1 MMRTHSC
8 GELKK
13 KDIGK
18 EVTLCGW
25 VEKRRDHGGLIFIDL
40 RDREGIAQVV
50 FNPKVSKES
59 HRKAHGLRSEYVLS
73 VEGKVSQ
80 RPRGTENKSLP
91 TGQIEV
97 LASRLNIL
105 NKSQTPP
112 FEITDKVKALEDLR
126 LRYRYLDLRRGP
138 MQKNI
143 ILRYRVAK
151 AIRDFLDKKDFIE
164 IETPILTKST
174 PEGARDYL
182 VPSRVNP
189 GRFFALPQS
198 PQLFKQML
206 MVAGFE
212 RYFQIA
218 RCFRD
223 EDLRADRQPEH
234 TQIDLEA
241 SFVEPEDIYALIEEM
256 IHYLFRATLGIKIKR
271 PFPIITYQEA
281 MNRFGSDKPD
291 TRFGLELVDVT
302 EVGKESDFRIFKEAA
317 CIKGIR
323 VPKGEKLSLNEIKGL
338 TEIALVYGAK
348 GLAWFKVTKEGLKS
362 PIAKFFSEKIG
373 SSLIKK
379 MKAEESDLLLFIADK
394 PEIVNEALGQVRLA
408 LGKKMGLV
416 DKKEYKFLWVIDFP
430 LLEFDEEEKR
440 FKAMHHPFCMPKEE
454 DLTLLGKEPLK
465 VRSKT
470 YDLVL
475 NGVEL
480 GTGSIRIHDSKFQK
494 RVFQLLGISEEEI
507 FSKFGFF
514 LEALKHGAPPHGGI
528 ALGLDRL
535 VMVMAG
541 RETIRDVIAFPKT
554 QRATCFLTGSPSPVT
569 EEQLKELSL
578 KVEREE

>member
-1 MMRTHSC
+1 MRTHSC

-13 KDIGK
+13 KDMGK
-18 EVTLCGW
+18 KVTLCGW
-25 VEKRRDHGGLIFIDL
+25 VQKRRDHGGLIFIDL
-40 RDREGIAQVV
+40 RDREGITQVV

-59 HRKAHGLRSEYVLS
+59 HRKAHELRGEYVLS
-73 VEGKVSQ
+73 VKGKVSK

-97 LASRLNIL
+97 LASKLEIL
-105 NKSQTPP
+105 NRSKTPP
-112 FEITDKVKALEDLR
+112 FEVADRAKALEDLR
-126 LRYRYLDLRRGP
+126 LRYRYLDLRRRP

-143 ILRYRVAK
+143 MLRHRVAK
-151 AIRDFLDKKDFIE
+151 AIRDFLDRKGFIE

-206 MVAGFE
+206 MVAGFD

-218 RCFRD
+218 KCFRD

-256 IHYLFRATLGIKIKR
+256 MLYLFKTTLGAKIKR

-291 TRFGLELVDVT
+291 TRFSLELIDVT
-302 EVGKESDFRIFKEAA
+302 GIGKKSDFRIFKKAV

-323 VPKGEKLSLNEIKGL
+323 VPKGEKLSLKEIKEL
-338 TEIALVYGAK
+338 TELALVYGAK

-408 LGKKMGLV
+408 LSKRMGLIN
-416 DKKEYKFLWVIDFP
+416 KKEYNFLWVIDFP
-430 LLEFDEEEKR
+430 LVEFDEEEKR

-454 DLTLLGKEPLK
+454 DLGLLKREPLK

-480 GTGSIRIHDSKFQK
+480 GTGSIRIHDSQLQK
-494 RVFQLLGISEEEI
+494 RVFRLLGISEKEVS
-507 FSKFGFF
+507 SKFGFF
-514 LEALKHGAPPHGGI
+514 LEALDYGAPPHGGI

-535 VMVMAG
+535 VMIMAG

-554 QRATCFLTGSPSPVT
+554 QRATSLLTGSPSSVT
-569 EEQLKELSL
+569 EEQLKELQL
-578 KVEREE
+578 KIER

>member
-1 MMRTHSC
+1 MRTHSC

-13 KDIGK
+13 KDVGK

-25 VEKRRDHGGLIFIDL
+25 VQRRRDHGGLIFIDL
-40 RDREGIAQVV
+40 KDREGITQVV

-59 HRKAHGLRSEYVLS
+59 HRKAHELRSEYVLS

-80 RPRGTENKSLP
+80 RPKGTVNKSLP

-97 LASRLNIL
+97 LASKLNIL

-112 FEITDKVKALEDLR
+112 FEVADSVRALEDLR
-126 LRYRYLDLRRGP
+126 LKYRYLDLRRRP

-143 ILRYRVAK
+143 ILRHRVAK
-151 AIRDFLDKKDFIE
+151 TIRDFLDKKDFIE

-206 MVAGFE
+206 MVAGFDK
-212 RYFQIA
+212 YFQIA
-218 RCFRD
+218 KCFRD

-241 SFVEPEDIYALIEEM
+241 SFVDPEDIYALIEEM
-256 IHYLFRATLGIKIKR
+256 MHYLFKTTLGVKIKR

-281 MNRFGSDKPD
+281 MNKFGSDKPD
-291 TRFGLELVDVT
+291 TRFSLELIDVT
-302 EVGKESDFRIFKEAA
+302 EVGKKSDFRIFKKAKS
-317 CIKGIR
+317 IKGLR
-323 VPKGEKLSLNEIKGL
+323 VPKGEKLSLKEIKEI
-338 TEIALVYGAK
+338 TEIAVVYEAK
-348 GLAWFKVTKEGLKS
+348 GLAWLKVTKEGLKS
-362 PIAKFFSEKIG
+362 PIAKFFTEKIR

-379 MKAEESDLLLFIADK
+379 LKAEESDLLLFIADK

-430 LLEFDEEEKR
+430 LVEFDEEEKR
-440 FKAMHHPFCMPKEE
+440 FKAMHHPFCMPQEE
-454 DLTLLGKEPLK
+454 DLRFLGKEPLK

-480 GTGSIRIHDSKFQK
+480 GTGSIRIHDSKLQK
-494 RVFQLLGISEEEI
+494 RVFQLLGISEKEMS
-507 FSKFGFF
+507 SKFGFF
-514 LEALKHGAPPHGGI
+514 LEAVEYGAPPHGGI

-554 QRATCFLTGSPSPVT
+554 QKATSLLTGSPSSVT
-569 EEQLKELSL
+569 KEQLKELSL
-578 KVEREE
+578 KVEKEE

>member
-1 MMRTHSC
+1 MKRAHSC
-8 GELKK
+8 GQLKK
-13 KDIGK
+13 KDIGE

-25 VEKRRDHGGLIFIDL
+25 VQKRRDHGGLIFIDL
-40 RDREGIAQVV
+40 KDREGITQVV

-59 HRKAHGLRSEYVLS
+59 HRKAHQLRSEYVLS

-80 RPRGTENKSLP
+80 RPKGTVNKSLP

-97 LASRLNIL
+97 LVSKLNIL

-112 FEITDKVKALEDLR
+112 FEVTDRVKALEDLR
-126 LRYRYLDLRRGP
+126 LKYRYLDLRRRP

-143 ILRYRVAK
+143 ILRHRVAK

-206 MVAGFE
+206 MVAGFDK
-212 RYFQIA
+212 YFQIA
-218 RCFRD
+218 KCFRD

-241 SFVEPEDIYALIEEM
+241 SFVDPEDIYALIEEM
-256 IHYLFRATLGIKIKR
+256 MHSLFKTTLEVKIKR

-281 MNRFGSDKPD
+281 INKFGSDKPD
-291 TRFGLELVDVT
+291 TRFSLELVDVT
-302 EVGKESDFRIFKEAA
+302 EVGKKSDFRIFKKAESS
-317 CIKGIR
+317 KGIR
-323 VPKGEKLSLNEIKGL
+323 VPKGEKLSLKEIKEI

-348 GLAWFKVTKEGLKS
+348 GLAWFKVIKGELKS

-394 PEIVNEALGQVRLA
+394 PGIVNEALGQVRLA

-430 LLEFDEEEKR
+430 LVEFDEEEKR
-440 FKAMHHPFCMPKEE
+440 FKAMHHPFCMPQEE

-480 GTGSIRIHDSKFQK
+480 GTGSIRIHDSKLQK
-494 RVFQLLGISEEEI
+494 RVFQLLGISEKEMS
-507 FSKFGFF
+507 SKFGFF
-514 LEALKHGAPPHGGI
+514 LEALEYGAPPHGGI

-535 VMVMAG
+535 VMIMAG

-554 QRATCFLTGSPSPVT
+554 QKATSPLTGSPSPVT
-569 EEQLKELSL
+569 EGQLKELQL
-578 KVEREE
+578 KIEK

>member
-1 MMRTHSC
+1 MRTHSC

-18 EVTLCGW
+18 EITLCGW
-25 VEKRRDHGGLIFIDL
+25 VQKRRDHGGLIFIDL
-40 RDREGIAQVV
+40 RDREGITQVV
-50 FNPKVSKES
+50 FNPKISKEA
-59 HRKAHGLRSEYVLS
+59 HRKAHELRGEYVLN
-73 VEGKVSQ
+73 VKGKVSQ
-80 RPRGTENKSLP
+80 RPKGTVNKSLP

-97 LASRLNIL
+97 LASKLNIL

-112 FEITDKVKALEDLR
+112 FEIVDRVKASEDLR
-126 LRYRYLDLRRGP
+126 LKYRYLDLRRRP

-143 ILRYRVAK
+143 ILRHRVAK

-164 IETPILTKST
+164 IETPVLTKST

-206 MVAGFE
+206 MVAGFDK
-212 RYFQIA
+212 YFQIA
-218 RCFRD
+218 KCFRD

-241 SFVEPEDIYALIEEM
+241 SFVEQEDIYALIEEM
-256 IHYLFRATLGIKIKR
+256 MLYLFKTTLGVKIKR

-281 MNRFGSDKPD
+281 MNKFGSDKPD
-291 TRFGLELVDVT
+291 TRFSLELIDVT
-302 EVGKESDFRIFKEAA
+302 AVGKKSDFRIFKKAES
-317 CIKGIR
+317 IKGIK
-323 VPKGEKLSLNEIKGL
+323 VPKGEKLSLKEIKEL
-338 TEIALVYGAK
+338 TELALVYGAK
-348 GLAWFKVTKEGLKS
+348 GLAWFKVTKGGLKS

-430 LLEFDEEEKR
+430 LVEFDEEEKR

-454 DLTLLGKEPLK
+454 DLRLLKREPLK

-480 GTGSIRIHDSKFQK
+480 GTGSIRIHDSKLQK
-494 RVFQLLGISEEEI
+494 RVFRLLGIGEKEMS
-507 FSKFGFF
+507 SKFGFF
-514 LEALKHGAPPHGGI
+514 LEALEYGAPPHGGI

-535 VMVMAG
+535 VMIMAG
-541 RETIRDVIAFPKT
+541 KETIRDVIAFPKT
-554 QRATCFLTGSPSPVT
+554 QRATSLLTGSPSSVT
-569 EEQLKELSL
+569 EEQLKELQL
-578 KVEREE
+578 KIER

>member
-13 KDIGK
+13 KDMGK

-25 VEKRRDHGGLIFIDL
+25 VQKRRDHGGLIFIDL
-40 RDREGIAQVV
+40 RDREGITQVV

-59 HRKAHGLRSEYVLS
+59 HRKAHELRGEYVLS
-73 VEGKVSQ
+73 VKGKVSK
-80 RPRGTENKSLP
+80 RPKGTENKSLP

-97 LASRLNIL
+97 LASKLNIL

-112 FEITDKVKALEDLR
+112 FEVADSVRALEDLR
-126 LRYRYLDLRRGP
+126 LKYRYLDLRRRP

-143 ILRYRVAK
+143 ILRHRVAK
-151 AIRDFLDKKDFIE
+151 DIRDFLDSKGFIE

-206 MVAGFE
+206 MVAGFDK
-212 RYFQIA
+212 YFQIA
-218 RCFRD
+218 KCFRD

-241 SFVEPEDIYALIEEM
+241 SFVEQEDIYALIEEM
-256 IHYLFRATLGIKIKR
+256 MHYLFKATLGVKIKR
-271 PFPIITYQEA
+271 PFPVITYQEA
-281 MNRFGSDKPD
+281 MNKFGSDKPD
-291 TRFGLELVDVT
+291 TRFSLELIDVT
-302 EVGKESDFRIFKEAA
+302 KVGKKSDFRIFKEAES
-317 CIKGIR
+317 IKGIR
-323 VPKGEKLSLNEIKGL
+323 VPKGEKLSLREIKAL
-338 TEIALVYGAK
+338 TEIATLYGAQ
-348 GLAWFKVTKEGLKS
+348 GLAWLKLTKEGLKS
-362 PIAKFFSEKIG
+362 PIAKFFSEKERNN
-373 SSLIKK
+373 LIRE
-379 MKAEESDLLLFIADK
+379 MKAKEGDLLLFVADK
-394 PEIVNEALGQVRLA
+394 KEIVHETLGQVRLA
-408 LGKKMGLV
+408 LGKKPSFIN
-416 DKKEYKFLWVIDFP
+416 KKEHNFLWVIDFP
-430 LLEFDEEEKR
+430 LVEFDEEEKR
-440 FKAMHHPFCMPKEE
+440 FKAMHHPFCMPQEE
-454 DLTLLGKEPLK
+454 DLALLEKEPLK

-480 GTGSIRIHDSKFQK
+480 GTGSIRIHDSNLQK
-494 RVFQLLGISEEEI
+494 RIFQLLGIGEKEI

-514 LEALKHGAPPHGGI
+514 LEALEYGAPPHGGI

-535 VMVMAG
+535 VMIMAG

-554 QRATCFLTGSPSPVT
+554 QRATSLLTGSPSSVT
-569 EEQLKELSL
+569 EEQLKELQL
-578 KVEREE
+578 KIER